1 MAISAVI
8 FDVGGVV
15 RESALPILREFERSH
30 AVPAEF
36 ISLVVGKA
44 LTRANGP
51 QQRLEKG
58 EILLDEFCRVFDEEF
73 AAQGHR
79 LSTAEIMLE
88 MSRNMRVRP
97 LALAAVDKLRAGG
110 FKVAAL
116 TNTWKTG
123 ESESEEQ
130 AALEACF
137 DLYVE
142 SYEEGLRKPDPA
154 LLKGVCERLEVAP
167 DEVAYLDE
175 LGKNLKPAA
184 KLGMRTIK
192 VKDLES
198 ALEELAALTNVSFEH
213 LDGEPHK
220 DEHSERENE

>member
-1 MAISAVI
+1 VPVSAVI

-30 AVPAEF
+30 GLPSEF

-58 EILLDEFCRVFDEEF
+58 EILLDEFCRVFDGEF
-73 AAQGHR
+73 STQGHS
-79 LSTAEIMLE
+79 LSTAEVMLE
-88 MSRNMRVRP
+88 MSRNMRERP
-97 LALAAVDKLRAGG
+97 VVLNAVDRLRKAGI
-110 FKVAAL
+110 KVAAL

-130 AALEACF
+130 AALKARF

-142 SYEEGLRKPDPA
+142 SCAEGLRKPDPA
-154 LLKGVCERLEVAP
+154 LLKRVCELLETNA
-167 DEVAYLDE
+167 DEIAYLDE

-184 KLGMRTIK
+184 KLGMTTIK
-192 VKDLES
+192 VEAIDT
-198 ALEELAALTNVSFEH
+198 ALAELTALTSISFEP
-213 LDGEPHK
+213 GEEG
-220 DEHSERENE
+220 DE